1 MSSDCSCDCRPRTRH
16 SIRPGSTTT
25 ASPTDSSPSSSVPV
39 TTAPK
44 PEIENDRSI
53 GSLGL
58 PWLGIGGRSLSS
70 RSISVRSCSMPSPVR
85 AETGAI
91 VEPARAVWANSSSIS
106 SSTRAIHSSSTR
118 SVLVSATR
126 PRSMSSRSR
135 MSRCSRVWG
144 MTPSSAAMTS
154 RARLMPPTPASMFLM
169 KRSWPG
175 TSTMLTARPEGS
187 SHQAKPR
194 SMVRPRAFSSAQR
207 SGSMPE
213 SAWTRA
219 LLPWST
225 CPAVPMTYT
234 RLP

>member
-1 MSSDCSCDCRPRTRH
+1 MRLQPSHAALNP
-16 SIRPGSTTT
+16 PGSMMTG
-25 ASPTDSSPSSSVPV
+25 SPTEMSPSSSVPV
-39 TTAPK
+39 TTAPN
-44 PEIENDRSI
+44 PEMENARSI
-53 GSLGL
+53 GIRER
-58 PWLGIGGRSLSS
+58 PWSEIGGRS
-70 RSISVRSCSMPSPVR
+70 SISESIRVRNSSTPSPVS

-91 VEPARAVWANSSSIS
+91 GEPASAVSASNSAIS
-106 SSTRAIHSSSTR
+106 SSTRASHSSSTR

-144 MTPSSAAMTS
+144 MTLSSAAITR

-175 TSTMLTARPEGS
+175 TSTMLTARPDGS

-213 SAWTRA
+213 SACTRA

-234 RLP
+234 GLP